1 MTDLWV
7 VIPTATRRTYIPSI
21 IKNSGVPENRIVIIH
36 TIENAEEY
44 PEVHNL
50 EDVGEINIQRWWNR
64 GINFAMSRGARYV
77 ALLNDDVELQDDP
90 LNKIVK
96 GMKET
101 DSVLGIPYPSIG
113 AICGYCMVIDLA
125 SNVRP
130 DEGYRWWYGDND
142 IYLQAQQEGTI
153 VQVLSKVKHAEPN
166 KLTSENPS
174 LLQLTD
180 ADKVRFEN
188 KWYDKS

>member
-7 VIPTATRRTYIPSI
+7 VIPTATRRSYIPKI
-21 IKNSGVPENRIVIIH
+21 IKNAGVLENHIVIIH
-36 TIENAEEY
+36 TVENAEEY
-44 PEVHNL
+44 PDVHNL

-64 GINFAMSRGARYV
+64 GIKFAMSRGARYV

-96 GMKET
+96 GMQET
-101 DSVLGIPYPSIG
+101 NSVLGIPYPSIG

-153 VQVLSKVKHAEPN
+153 VQVLSKVKHVEPN